1 MMEIIA
7 ELFAGLF
14 ILGGFYV
21 LFTLAYCRILDAVLD
36 AVVDQEPKELRK
48 TPTDQSIYV
57 RYPDH
62 TVEEMRVTDECEVQN
77 ALREHLTKKL
87 AAAPDTDVSLMLVYW
102 LSLDG
107 YAKLRLYSVDP
118 NPGGVL
124 DLWIAVSSSIDFDWG
139 HKLAALKN
147 PDVQLDAICALG
159 CRLQDAEQN
168 TA

>member
-1 MMEIIA
+1 MEIIA

-21 LFTLAYCRILDAVLD
+21 LFTLAYCRFLDAVLD

-62 TVEEMRVTDECEVQN
+62 TVEEMQVHDVCDMEK
-77 ALREHLTKKL
+77 ALREHLTTKL
-87 AAAPDTDVSLMLVYW
+87 AAEPDTDVSLMLVYW

-107 YAKLRLYSVDP
+107 SAYLRLYEVEQ

-124 DLWIAVSSSIDFDWG
+124 VLSTAASSSIDFDG
-139 HKLAALKN
+139 DHKIAALKN

-159 CRLQDAEQN
+159 CRLQDAV
-168 TA
+168 